1 MDVFQNSIKRNI
13 NDDVTRVGT
22 HFLYI
27 SVHVKIRNKVSFI
40 YMKSQTFEGFKDQ
53 VLAIDVHFVFSI
65 IGNGML
71 YYLKCDVGKYI
82 NVLDTYRFNAKPQ
95 IEIDRRSCM

>member
-1 MDVFQNSIKRNI
+1 MSKSEIKYP
-13 NDDVTRVGT
+13 
-22 HFLYI
+22 LYI
-27 SVHVKIRNKVSFI
+27 WNPKHLL
-40 YMKSQTFEGFKDQ
+40 GFKDQ
-53 VLAIDVHFVFSI
+53 VLAIDVHFVLSI

-82 NVLDTYRFNAKPQ
+82 NVLDTYKFNAKPQ